1 MKNKF
6 RIFFSLIFMFILIF
20 SAVAYSGTYSR
31 TITAWFS
38 NIQVML
44 DGKNLPLE
52 NEPFIYDNV
61 VYMPIID
68 LADAL
73 FMKVDYDAD
82 SNILHVDSNRLTI
95 DNVDTAVPPFTLAS
109 RRELESLRTHIAQLE
124 NQIAFL
130 TDDRFKYK
138 TIESLSEL
146 EDYLEENFTQINDIP
161 VSHQLRKLSDNR
173 HRLIVTFN
181 SQYKS
186 EWESLDRREIENW
199 IDDVFHVSRQ
209 LYNFDLELEGFFRDS
224 ATTSAEKYV
233 SFLTRGNMLFFDFK
247 IAEHK
252 KNQLIDGVKLEN
264 ALNSRLRFSINE
276 SFSYEVFVNNN
287 DADLIVYFSRG
298 NFDNWSFSRINS
310 YLERLKREVERVY
323 SHINVNGRVV
333 CIDSNKTELTFSFVD
348 GRIRSYDLLEKLED
362 YLNDKYETFRAGG
375 DTFTFTYTVNE
386 SHGDTLE
393 IVLVGDFDASDSD
406 WQDVES
412 YREDS
417 FRIFVQNALKYVDN
431 LWSVDIFGE
440 VRDEDNTLIC
450 ELDFDSDSR
459 TLQDLI
465 FE

>member
-1 MKNKF
+1 LKNKYL
-6 RIFFSLIFMFILIF
+6 IFFSFIFVFVLVF
-20 SAVAYSGTYSR
+20 SVAAYSGTYSR

-44 DGKNLPLE
+44 DGEELPLE
-52 NEPFIYDNV
+52 TEPFIYDNV

-73 FMKVDYDAD
+73 FMKADYDVD
-82 SNILHVDSNRLTI
+82 SNILHIDSNRFVI
-95 DNVDTAVPPFTLAS
+95 GNVDTAVPPFTLAS
-109 RRELESLRTHIAQLE
+109 RRELESLRAHIAQLE

-138 TIESLSEL
+138 SIESLSEL
-146 EDYLEENFTQINDIP
+146 EDYLEENFARVNDIP
-161 VSHQLRKLSDNR
+161 VSHQLRRLSGNR

-181 SQYKS
+181 SQYKD

-209 LYNFDLELEGFFRDS
+209 LYKFELDLEGFFRDS
-224 ATTSAEKYV
+224 ATISAEKYV

-252 KNQLIDGVKLEN
+252 KNQLIDGIKLEN
-264 ALNSRLRFSINE
+264 ALNRRLRFSINE

-287 DADLIVYFSRG
+287 DVDIIIHFNRD
-298 NFDNWSFSRINS
+298 NFDDWSFSRINT
-310 YLERLKREVERVY
+310 YLERLKREVEKVY
-323 SHINVNGRVV
+323 SHINVDGRII
-333 CIDSNKTELTFSFVD
+333 CNNSNKTELTFSILD

-362 YLNDKYETFRAGG
+362 YLNDKYETFRASG

-386 SHGDTLE
+386 SHAATLE
-393 IVLVGDFDASDSD
+393 IILTGDFDASDSD
-406 WQDVES
+406 WQDVEN
-412 YREDS
+412 YREHS
-417 FRIFVQNALKYVDN
+417 FRIFVQNAFIYVDS

-440 VRDEDNTLIC
+440 VRDENNDPIC